1 MLLRKQGRNT
11 GRFITCLLIDMSR
24 VYIIEI
30 GLRKNLFDA
39 FGCEVLHS
47 IRELGI
53 GGIDRVY
60 VYDVY
65 KVYGGIDIFLVRK
78 IGKELLLD
86 PVSQVMKIHRFNSGN
101 KCKNPCVE
109 VWYLPGVTDPVA
121 LTAIKGIRDLGI
133 KNQLNI
139 SCGKRY
145 EFIGS
150 KLNRKILETIST
162 KILTNSLIHVYTI
175 KGI

>member
-1 MLLRKQGRNT
+1 MLLRKQDRNT
-11 GRFITCLLIDMSR
+11 GRFITGLLLDMSR
-24 VYIIEI
+24 TYIIEI

-39 FGCEVLHS
+39 FGWEVLHS

-53 GGIDRVY
+53 EGIDRVY

-65 KVYGGIDIFLVRK
+65 KVYGDIDILLVRK

-86 PVSQVMKIHRFNSGN
+86 SVSQVMKIHRFTRG
-101 KCKNPCVE
+101 KMCKNPCVE

-121 LTAIKGIRDLGI
+121 LTAAKGIRDLGI
-133 KNQLNI
+133 KNQMNI
-139 SCGKRY
+139 SCGKMY
-145 EFIGS
+145 EFIGA
-150 KLNRKILETIST
+150 KLNRKILEIIST
-162 KILTNSLIHVYTI
+162 KILTNSLIHTYTI

>member
-1 MLLRKQGRNT
+1 MN
-11 GRFITCLLIDMSR
+11 IE
-24 VYIIEI
+24 YIIRI
-30 GLRKNLFDA
+30 GLKRNLFDA
-39 FGCEVLHS
+39 FGSEVLQS

-53 GGIDRVY
+53 TGIDRVY

-65 KVYGGIDIFLVRK
+65 KVYGDVDISLVRK

-86 PVSQVMKIHRFNSGN
+86 PVSQVMKIYRFYDDE
-101 KCKNPCVE
+101 KCENPCVE

-121 LTAIKGIRDLGI
+121 LTATKGIKDLGI
-133 KNQLNI
+133 RNQLGI

-145 EFIGS
+145 EFIGG

-162 KILTNSLIHVYTI
+162 RILANTLIHSYTI